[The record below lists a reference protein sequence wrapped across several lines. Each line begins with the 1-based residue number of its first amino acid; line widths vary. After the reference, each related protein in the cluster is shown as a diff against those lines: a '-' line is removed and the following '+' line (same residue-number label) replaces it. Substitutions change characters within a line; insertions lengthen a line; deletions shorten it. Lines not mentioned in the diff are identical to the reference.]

1 MIDAQFL
8 GYVAVWT
15 AGVQHQCHGL
25 APELLGYLLGGAMRF
40 LLLGRLPSQEVSGLR
55 GHFTDIGAFIGTL
68 NTARVTSPLRC
79 TSYGH
84 AGDTLVRLTQTC
96 PVLLAWAPDE
106 SLTAGASSPS
116 GSTAVTMQW

>member
-1 MIDAQFL
+1 MPRPGAGTVGVL
-8 GYVAVWT
+8 TRWRHAV
-15 AGVQHQCHGL
+15 
-25 APELLGYLLGGAMRF
+25 PPPR
-40 LLLGRLPSQEVSGLR
+40 RLPSQEVSGLR

-106 SLTAGASSPS
+106 SLTADASSPS